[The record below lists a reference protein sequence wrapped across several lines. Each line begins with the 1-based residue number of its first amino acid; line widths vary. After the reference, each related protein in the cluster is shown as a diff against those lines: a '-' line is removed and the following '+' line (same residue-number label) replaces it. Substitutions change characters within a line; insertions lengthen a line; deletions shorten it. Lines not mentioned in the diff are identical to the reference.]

1 MSVLWFVLAVVA
13 LGGAIVVVRAL
24 AKVLSAARQLQQHV
38 DILSQQVNTELK
50 RLGGDLAEL
59 GESLDEARKK

>member
-50 RLGGDLAEL
+50 RLGGDLADL